1 VKPTAIAFVLGLLAA
16 MPAVGQ
22 GTVPV
27 MMLSDVH
34 FDPLH
39 DPAKVGRLAEAP
51 VVQWDT
57 ILRESDSASQAADFA
72 AVQQA
77 CGARGVDTDFALFQA
92 SLKGARHEATGVAFV
107 TVTGDLLVHN
117 FECRYR
123 FAMHNEHAQGYAEF
137 AEKTAEYVVR
147 SIEGAFPNV
156 PVYIAGGN
164 NDSSCGDYRL
174 DPQDRYLKATSAAV
188 LAGLQGGV
196 TVEAKR
202 DYEAGGYFG
211 VTLHYLH
218 KTRLLVLNDIYLSDK
233 YKTCAGKDDQAGA
246 DAELAWLDR
255 ELGEAKA
262 RGEVAWVMGHIPPGV
277 DVYSAF
283 SKGQDVCAGAKVR
296 MFLGSDRLSEVL
308 VKHADVVR
316 LGIFA
321 HTHSD
326 EVRVLGGKIP
336 VKVVAS
342 ISPVNGN
349 RPTFTLAQVDTGSA
363 ALVEYSVFEA
373 SNSTG
378 KDTTWTEEYSYRKAF
393 GEHDFTARSVEDL
406 VKQFQADPSGAKPVS
421 RAYESYF
428 SPGMLPVV
436 SLVWPQYGCA
446 LDHTTDDGF
455 KACVCSAKK
464 TTAESPSQ

>member
-1 VKPTAIAFVLGLLAA
+1 MKPTAIAFVLGLLAA

-77 CGARGVDTDFALFQA
+77 CGARGVDTDSALFQA

-123 FAMHNEHAQGYAEF
+123 FAMHNEHAPGYAEF

-218 KTRLLVLNDIYLSDK
+218 KTQA
-233 YKTCAGKDDQAGA
+233 AGVERHLPLRQVQD
-246 DAELAWLDR
+246 L
-255 ELGEAKA
+255 
-262 RGEVAWVMGHIPPGV
+262 RG
-277 DVYSAF
+277 
-283 SKGQDVCAGAKVR
+283 
-296 MFLGSDRLSEVL
+296 
-308 VKHADVVR
+308 
-316 LGIFA
+316 
-321 HTHSD
+321 
-326 EVRVLGGKIP
+326 
-336 VKVVAS
+336 
-342 ISPVNGN
+342 
-349 RPTFTLAQVDTGSA
+349 
-363 ALVEYSVFEA
+363 
-373 SNSTG
+373 
-378 KDTTWTEEYSYRKAF
+378 
-393 GEHDFTARSVEDL
+393 
-406 VKQFQADPSGAKPVS
+406 
-421 RAYESYF
+421 
-428 SPGMLPVV
+428 
-436 SLVWPQYGCA
+436 
-446 LDHTTDDGF
+446 
-455 KACVCSAKK
+455 
-464 TTAESPSQ
+464 